1 MAGANGFMYRSE
13 RPSSEIS
20 PSLRMRELCD
30 GL

>member
-1 MAGANGFMYRSE
+1 MADAKELMYRSE

-20 PSLRMRELCD
+20 PSLRMRELCG